1 MRNQIV
7 IVA

>member
-7 IVA
+7 I